1 MVNRKNKVGNTKR
14 DIEAGKDGGKID
26 IDTYIHR
33 QMI

>member
-26 IDTYIHR
+26 GCIDR
-33 QMI
+33 